1 MINMN
6 RRIVLFTLFS
16 TFLLLALVMAA
27 SAQTRTVGVSVGNKF
42 RYRATVGWSS
52 NDTSATPD
60 FYLGDANNTDW
71 GEFTVA
77 GISGTNI
84 TGQTITHYKNGTETT
99 MSGWIDVNTGAG
111 NATMIFISANLAA
124 GDSLYTSS
132 YNNWFINDTAP
143 RTYLSGVRDTNHI
156 DVTGL
161 SGTVSSHYNV
171 YWDKSTGVLVDQL
184 RVITNQTGTYTT
196 TASLDVQ
203 IISSDVWIVPEF
215 PTWTPALLMLIALTS
230 ATMVIARQKQPK
242 RPLR

>member
-1 MINMN
+1 MN
-6 RRIVLFTLFS
+6 SKIVLLNLIA
-16 TFLLLALVMAA
+16 TFLLFALVVEA

-60 FYLGDANNTDW
+60 SYLGDANNTDW
-71 GEFTVA
+71 TEFTVT

-132 YNNWFINDTAP
+132 YNTWFINETVP
-143 RTYLSGVRDTNHI
+143 RTYSSGVRDTNHI

-184 RVITNQTGTYTT
+184 RVITNQTGTFTA

-203 IISSDVWIVPEF
+203 IISSDAWIVPEF
-215 PTWTPALLMLIALTS
+215 PTWTPLLLILIAVTS
-230 ATMVIARQKQPK
+230 ATIVIARQKQPK
-242 RPLR
+242 TPFR